1 MYSLRKA
8 SRMRRLA
15 RLRAP
20 AQQAAT
26 ESGRGVPA
34 LAAVRAPLAIEPS
47 GSQRRDEAMKAL
59 GARK

>member
-1 MYSLRKA
+1 
-8 SRMRRLA
+8 MRRLA

-47 GSQRRDEAMKAL
+47 GSQRRDEAVKAL